1 MGTPSKNHGDER
13 TAGLSVGNLEIW
25 SEAMDIVE
33 LTYALTKTWPDAEKY
48 GLTSQT
54 RRAVVSIPANL
65 AEGAGRGTRKEK
77 SRYGRIALGSLYE
90 LDTLLQIAVRLG
102 FANPNET
109 VSLRGDLARLAKR
122 LNAYIRHQE
131 EQK

>member
-1 MGTPSKNHGDER
+1 MGTPSNKRSDEPA
-13 TAGLSVGNLEIW
+13 AGLSVGNLEIW
-25 SEAMDIVE
+25 SEAMDTVE
-33 LTYALTKTWPDAEKY
+33 LTYALTQSWPEVEKY
-48 GLTSQT
+48 GLISQT

-77 SRYGRIALGSLYE
+77 SRYGRIALSSLYE

-102 FANPNET
+102 FAGGDET
-109 VSLRGDLARLAKR
+109 AALRARLAQLAKR

-131 EQK
+131 KLT

>member
-1 MGTPSKNHGDER
+1 MGTPSTNHGNDHA
-13 TAGLSVGNLEIW
+13 AGLSVGNLEIW

-33 LTYALTKTWPDAEKY
+33 TTYTLTQVWPEAEKY

-65 AEGAGRGTRKEK
+65 AEGTGRGTRREK

-102 FANPNET
+102 FANPDET
-109 VSLRGDLARLAKR
+109 VGLRGDLARLAKR

>member
-1 MGTPSKNHGDER
+1 MGTPSKNHGNGHA
-13 TAGLSVGNLEIW
+13 AGLSVGNLEIW

-33 LTYALTKTWPDAEKY
+33 ITYILTQAWPEAEKY

-102 FANPNET
+102 FANPDET
-109 VSLRGDLARLAKR
+109 VGLRGDLARLAKR

-131 EQK
+131 EPK

>member
-1 MGTPSKNHGDER
+1 MGTSSSNRNNER

-33 LTYALTKTWPDAEKY
+33 AAYTLTRNWPEAEKY

-102 FANPNET
+102 FANPEET
-109 VSLRGDLARLAKR
+109 AGLRSDLARLAKR

-131 EQK
+131 EQ

>member
-1 MGTPSKNHGDER
+1 MGTPSSNRNNER

-25 SEAMDIVE
+25 SEAMDIVAAVYT
-33 LTYALTKTWPDAEKY
+33 LTRNWPEAEKY
-48 GLTSQT
+48 GLISQT
-54 RRAVVSIPANL
+54 RRAVVSVPANL

-102 FANPNET
+102 FANPDET
-109 VSLRGDLARLAKR
+109 AGLRGDLARLAKR

>member
-1 MGTPSKNHGDER
+1 MGTPSSNRNNER

-33 LTYALTKTWPDAEKY
+33 FAYTLTRNWPEAEKY

-102 FANPNET
+102 FANPEET
-109 VSLRGDLARLAKR
+109 TGLRSDLARLAKR

>member
-1 MGTPSKNHGDER
+1 MGTPSNKRSDEPA
-13 TAGLSVGNLEIW
+13 AGLSVGNLEIW
-25 SEAMDIVE
+25 SEAMDTVE
-33 LTYALTKTWPDAEKY
+33 LTYALTQSWPEVEKY
-48 GLTSQT
+48 GLISQT

-102 FANPNET
+102 FAGGDET
-109 VSLRGDLARLAKR
+109 AALRARLAQLAKR

-131 EQK
+131 KLT

>member
-1 MGTPSKNHGDER
+1 VGTPSNNHGDER

-25 SEAMDIVE
+25 SEAMDAVE
-33 LTYALTKTWPDAEKY
+33 LTYALTQDWPEAERY

-90 LDTLLQIAVRLG
+90 LDTLLQIAARLG
-102 FANPNET
+102 FVSPEET
-109 VSLRGDLARLAKR
+109 AGLRGNLARLAKR

-131 EQK
+131 EHR

>member
-1 MGTPSKNHGDER
+1 MGTPSSNRNNEH

-25 SEAMDIVE
+25 SEAMDIVAAVYT
-33 LTYALTKTWPDAEKY
+33 LTHNWPEAEKY
-48 GLTSQT
+48 GLISQT
-54 RRAVVSIPANL
+54 RRAVVSVPANL

-102 FANPNET
+102 FANPDET
-109 VSLRGDLARLAKR
+109 AGLRGDLARLAKR

>member
-1 MGTPSKNHGDER
+1 MGTPSKNQGNDHA
-13 TAGLSVGNLEIW
+13 AGLSVGNLEIW

-33 LTYALTKTWPDAEKY
+33 TAYTLTQAWPEAEKY

-102 FANPNET
+102 FANPDET
-109 VSLRGDLARLAKR
+109 VGLRGDLARLAKR

-131 EQK
+131 EQT

>member
-1 MGTPSKNHGDER
+1 MGTPSKNHGDDHA
-13 TAGLSVGNLEIW
+13 AGLSVGNLEIW

-33 LTYALTKTWPDAEKY
+33 ITYTLTQAWPEVEKY

-54 RRAVVSIPANL
+54 RRAVVSIPTNL

-102 FANPNET
+102 FANLDET
-109 VSLRGDLARLAKR
+109 VGLRGYLARLAKR

-131 EQK
+131 EPK

>member
-1 MGTPSKNHGDER
+1 MGTPSKNHGDDHA
-13 TAGLSVGNLEIW
+13 AGLSVGNLEIW

-33 LTYALTKTWPDAEKY
+33 ITYTLTQAWPEAEKY

-54 RRAVVSIPANL
+54 RRAVVSIPTNL

-102 FANPNET
+102 FANPDET
-109 VSLRGDLARLAKR
+109 VGLRGELARLAKR
-122 LNAYIRHQE
+122 LNAYIHHQE
-131 EQK
+131 EPK

>member
-1 MGTPSKNHGDER
+1 MGTPSDNHGDEH

-25 SEAMDIVE
+25 SEAMEIVE
-33 LTYALTKTWPDAEKY
+33 LTYTLTKAWPEAEKY

-90 LDTLLQIAVRLG
+90 LDTLLQIAIRLG
-102 FANPNET
+102 FVSSEET
-109 VSLRGDLARLAKR
+109 TALRAKLARLAKR

-131 EQK
+131 EPR